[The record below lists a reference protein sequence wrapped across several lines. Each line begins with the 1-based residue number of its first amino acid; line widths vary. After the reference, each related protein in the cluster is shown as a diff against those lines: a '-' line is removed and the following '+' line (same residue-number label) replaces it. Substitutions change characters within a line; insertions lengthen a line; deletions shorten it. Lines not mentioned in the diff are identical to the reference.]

1 MRWTSCVVVIGL
13 MAANACVAVEAVV
26 VVNVA
31 VGTDARRHGVLS
43 DQCEARV
50 VVIERRIRPV
60 DRVVARFARG
70 GESS

>member
-13 MAANACVAVEAVV
+13 MTVNARIGVKAVV

-50 VVIERRIRPV
+50 VVV
-60 DRVVARFARG
+60 KG
-70 GESS
+70 

>member
-1 MRWTSCVVVIGL
+1 MRWTGCVVVIGL

-50 VVIERRIRPV
+50 VVV
-60 DRVVARFARG
+60 KG
-70 GESS
+70 